1 MRRRVWYAVAAAI
14 LVAVAVVAFVSY
26 RATGPSGTPSQQLAR
41 WVADTTLGQHLGELH
56 DDDLDLKKALSHRSG
71 TGAVHT
77 VCSVMSVTA
86 EAANAD
92 LPSPDTEVTQL
103 LAQAYS
109 LEYEAGSNCYA
120 AGATNERLLA
130 KSAAERAQ
138 AQRVVARVLARVA
151 AVTGRTVSTTTTT
164 QPTAGTGIFG

>member
-26 RATGPSGTPSQQLAR
+26 RGTGPSGTPSQQLAH

-56 DDDLDLKKALSHRSG
+56 DDNLDLDEALSHHSG

-77 VCSVMSVTA
+77 VCSVMIVTA

-109 LEYEAGSNCYA
+109 LEDDAGANCYA
-120 AGATNERLLA
+120 AGATNDKLLA

-138 AQRVVARVLARVA
+138 AQLVVTRVLARVA
-151 AVTGRTVSTTTTT
+151 AVTGRTLSTTTTT